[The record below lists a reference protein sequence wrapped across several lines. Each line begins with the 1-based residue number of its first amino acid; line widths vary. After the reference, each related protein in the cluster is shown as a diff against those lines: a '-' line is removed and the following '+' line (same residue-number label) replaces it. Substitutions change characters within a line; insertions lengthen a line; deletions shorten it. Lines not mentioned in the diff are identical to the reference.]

1 MTYKII
7 GDSCLDL
14 TEDMKKDPRFQMIP
28 LTLQVGSAQV
38 VDDETF
44 DQKRFIEM
52 VKACPEC
59 PKTACPSPETFKAAF
74 EEAEAEAV
82 FVITLSSHLS
92 GSYNSAAV
100 AKKLYEEEM
109 AEKGMAEQAK
119 KVAVIDSLSA
129 SSGELNIALF
139 IQNLC
144 DSGLEFDEVVE
155 KTLAYRDGMNTYFVL
170 ESLDNLRKNGRLSAV
185 KALVATALNIK
196 PVMGATDQGVIIQ
209 LGQARGMQKALR
221 LMAETITAELEH
233 PEEKVLGLVHCNNPE
248 RAEYVKQELMKLVK
262 VKDII
267 VLESSGVST
276 LYAAQGG
283 IIIAV

>member
-1 MTYKII
+1 MINYRIVV
-7 GDSCLDL
+7 DSCGEF
-14 TEDMKKDPRFQMIP
+14 TEDMKKNPHFAHAALHLSIDGEQF
-28 LTLQVGSAQV
+28 

-44 DQKRFIEM
+44 DRLDFLAKMKES
-52 VKACPEC
+52 PNC
-59 PKTACPSPETFKAAF
+59 PKSSCPSPEVYRAAF
-74 EEAEAEAV
+74 DCGAEHLYA
-82 FVITLSSHLS
+82 ITLSAELS
-92 GSYNSAAV
+92 GSYNSAVLGMNLFLENHPDAKV
-100 AKKLYEEEM
+100 HVFNSCSASVGETLIAKKIAECEEAGLDFE
-109 AEKGMAEQAK
+109 AIIEK
-119 KVAVIDSLSA
+119 VDD
-129 SSGELNIALF
+129 F
-139 IQNLC
+139 ILH
-144 DSGLEFDEVVE
+144 
-155 KTLAYRDGMNTYFVL
+155 MHTYFVL
-170 ESLDNLRKNGRLSAV
+170 ESLDTLRKNGRLSAV

>member
-1 MTYKII
+1 MINYRIVV
-7 GDSCLDL
+7 DSCGEF
-14 TEDMKKDPRFQMIP
+14 TEDMKKNPHFAHAALHLSVDGEQF
-28 LTLQVGSAQV
+28 

-44 DQKRFIEM
+44 DRLDFL
-52 VKACPEC
+52 VKMKESPNC
-59 PKTACPSPETFKAAF
+59 PKSSCPSPEVYRAAF
-74 EEAEAEAV
+74 DCGAEHLYA
-82 FVITLSSHLS
+82 ITLSAELS
-92 GSYNSAAV
+92 GSYNSAVLGMNLFLENHPDAKV
-100 AKKLYEEEM
+100 HVFNSCSASVGETLIAKKIAECEEAGLDFE
-109 AEKGMAEQAK
+109 AIIEK
-119 KVAVIDSLSA
+119 VDD
-129 SSGELNIALF
+129 F
-139 IQNLC
+139 ILH
-144 DSGLEFDEVVE
+144 
-155 KTLAYRDGMNTYFVL
+155 MHTYFVL

-221 LMAETITAELEH
+221 LMAETIAAELEH

-248 RAEYVKQELMKLVK
+248 RAEYVKQELLKLVN

-276 LYAAQGG
+276 LYASQGG

>member
-1 MTYKII
+1 MINYRIVV
-7 GDSCLDL
+7 DSCGEF
-14 TEDMKKDPRFQMIP
+14 TEDMKKNPHFAHAALLLSIDGEQF
-28 LTLQVGSAQV
+28 

-44 DQKRFIEM
+44 DRLDFLAKMKES
-52 VKACPEC
+52 PNC
-59 PKTACPSPETFKAAF
+59 PKSSCPSPEVYRAAF
-74 EEAEAEAV
+74 DCGAEHLYA
-82 FVITLSSHLS
+82 ITLSAELS
-92 GSYNSAAV
+92 GSYNSAVLGMNLFLENHPDAKV
-100 AKKLYEEEM
+100 HVFNSCSASVGETLIAKKIAEYEEAGLDFE
-109 AEKGMAEQAK
+109 AIIEK
-119 KVAVIDSLSA
+119 VDD
-129 SSGELNIALF
+129 F
-139 IQNLC
+139 ILH
-144 DSGLEFDEVVE
+144 
-155 KTLAYRDGMNTYFVL
+155 MHTYFVL

-233 PEEKVLGLVHCNNPE
+233 PEEKVLGLVHCNNPA

>member
-1 MTYKII
+1 MINYRIVV
-7 GDSCLDL
+7 DSCGEF
-14 TEDMKKDPRFQMIP
+14 TEDMKKNLHFAHAALHLSIDGEQF
-28 LTLQVGSAQV
+28 

-44 DQKRFIEM
+44 DRLDFLAKMKES
-52 VKACPEC
+52 PNC
-59 PKTACPSPETFKAAF
+59 PKSSCPSPEVYRAAF
-74 EEAEAEAV
+74 DCGAEHLYA
-82 FVITLSSHLS
+82 ITLSAELS
-92 GSYNSAAV
+92 GSYNSAVLGMNLFLENHPDAKV
-100 AKKLYEEEM
+100 HVFNSCSASVGETLIAKKIAEYEEAGLDFE
-109 AEKGMAEQAK
+109 AIIEK
-119 KVAVIDSLSA
+119 VDD
-129 SSGELNIALF
+129 F
-139 IQNLC
+139 ILH
-144 DSGLEFDEVVE
+144 
-155 KTLAYRDGMNTYFVL
+155 MHTYFVL

-276 LYAAQGG
+276 LYASQGG

>member
-1 MTYKII
+1 M
-7 GDSCLDL
+7 
-14 TEDMKKDPRFQMIP
+14 
-28 LTLQVGSAQV
+28 
-38 VDDETF
+38 
-44 DQKRFIEM
+44 
-52 VKACPEC
+52 
-59 PKTACPSPETFKAAF
+59 
-74 EEAEAEAV
+74 
-82 FVITLSSHLS
+82 H
-92 GSYNSAAV
+92 
-100 AKKLYEEEM
+100 
-109 AEKGMAEQAK
+109 
-119 KVAVIDSLSA
+119 
-129 SSGELNIALF
+129 
-139 IQNLC
+139 
-144 DSGLEFDEVVE
+144 
-155 KTLAYRDGMNTYFVL
+155 TYFVL

-221 LMAETITAELEH
+221 LMAETITAELEN

>member
-1 MTYKII
+1 MINYRIVV
-7 GDSCLDL
+7 DSCGEF
-14 TEDMKKDPRFQMIP
+14 TADMKKNPHFAHAALHLSIDGEQF
-28 LTLQVGSAQV
+28 

-44 DQKRFIEM
+44 DRLDFLAKMKES
-52 VKACPEC
+52 PNC
-59 PKTACPSPETFKAAF
+59 PKSSCPSPEVYRAAF
-74 EEAEAEAV
+74 DCGAEHLYA
-82 FVITLSSHLS
+82 ITLSAELS
-92 GSYNSAAV
+92 GSYNSAVLGMNLFLENHPDAKV
-100 AKKLYEEEM
+100 HVFNSCSASVGETLIAKKIAECEEAGLDFE
-109 AEKGMAEQAK
+109 AIIEK
-119 KVAVIDSLSA
+119 VDD
-129 SSGELNIALF
+129 F
-139 IQNLC
+139 ILH
-144 DSGLEFDEVVE
+144 
-155 KTLAYRDGMNTYFVL
+155 MHTYFVL

-221 LMAETITAELEH
+221 LMAETIAAELEH

>member
-1 MTYKII
+1 MINYRIVV
-7 GDSCLDL
+7 DSCGEF
-14 TEDMKKDPRFQMIP
+14 TEDMKKNPHFAHAALHLSVDGEQF
-28 LTLQVGSAQV
+28 

-44 DQKRFIEM
+44 DRLDFL
-52 VKACPEC
+52 VKMKESPNC
-59 PKTACPSPETFKAAF
+59 PKSSCPSPEVYRAAF
-74 EEAEAEAV
+74 DCGAEHLYA
-82 FVITLSSHLS
+82 ITLSAELS
-92 GSYNSAAV
+92 GSYNSAVLGMNLFLENHPDAKV
-100 AKKLYEEEM
+100 HVFNSCSASVGETLIAKKIAECEEAGLDFE
-109 AEKGMAEQAK
+109 AIIEK
-119 KVAVIDSLSA
+119 VDD
-129 SSGELNIALF
+129 F
-139 IQNLC
+139 ILH
-144 DSGLEFDEVVE
+144 
-155 KTLAYRDGMNTYFVL
+155 MHTYFVL

-196 PVMGATDQGVIIQ
+196 PVMGATDQGVITQ

-221 LMAETITAELEH
+221 LMAETIAVELEH

-276 LYAAQGG
+276 LYASQGG

>member
-1 MTYKII
+1 MSYKIAI
-7 GDSCLDL
+7 DSCGELL
-14 TEDMKKDPRFQMIP
+14 NEWKDDERIEAVP
-28 LTLQVGSAQV
+28 LTLMVGGESII
-38 VDDETF
+38 DDETF
-44 DQKRFIEM
+44 DQKDFLKK
-52 VKACPEC
+52 VAACPEC
-59 PKTACPSPETFKAAF
+59 PKSACPSPERYMKAY
-74 EEAEAEAV
+74 ECEADHIYAV
-82 FVITLSSHLS
+82 TLSSELS
-92 GSYNSAAV
+92 GSYNSAVLGVNLFLENHPDAKV
-100 AKKLYEEEM
+100 HVFNSCSASVGETLIAKKIAEYEEAGLDFE
-109 AEKGMAEQAK
+109 AIIEK
-119 KVAVIDSLSA
+119 VDD
-129 SSGELNIALF
+129 F
-139 IQNLC
+139 ILH
-144 DSGLEFDEVVE
+144 
-155 KTLAYRDGMNTYFVL
+155 MHTYFVL

>member
-1 MTYKII
+1 MINYRIVV
-7 GDSCLDL
+7 DSCGEF
-14 TEDMKKDPRFQMIP
+14 TEDMKKNPHFAHAALRLSIDGEQF
-28 LTLQVGSAQV
+28 

-44 DQKRFIEM
+44 DRLDFLAKMKES
-52 VKACPEC
+52 PNC
-59 PKTACPSPETFKAAF
+59 PKSSCPSPEVYRAAF
-74 EEAEAEAV
+74 DCGAEHLYA
-82 FVITLSSHLS
+82 ITLSAELS
-92 GSYNSAAV
+92 GSYNSAVLGMNLFLENHPDAKV
-100 AKKLYEEEM
+100 HVFNSCSASVGETLIAKKIAEYEEAGLDFE
-109 AEKGMAEQAK
+109 AIIEK
-119 KVAVIDSLSA
+119 VDD
-129 SSGELNIALF
+129 F
-139 IQNLC
+139 ILH
-144 DSGLEFDEVVE
+144 
-155 KTLAYRDGMNTYFVL
+155 MHTYFVL

>member
-1 MTYKII
+1 MINYRIVV
-7 GDSCLDL
+7 DSCGEF
-14 TEDMKKDPRFQMIP
+14 TEDMKKNPHFALHLSVDGEQF
-28 LTLQVGSAQV
+28 

-44 DQKRFIEM
+44 DRLDFL
-52 VKACPEC
+52 VKMKESPNC
-59 PKTACPSPETFKAAF
+59 PKSSCPSPEVYRAAF
-74 EEAEAEAV
+74 DCGAEHLYA
-82 FVITLSSHLS
+82 ITLSAELS
-92 GSYNSAAV
+92 GSYNSAVLGMNLFLENHPDAKV
-100 AKKLYEEEM
+100 HVFNSCSASVGETLIAKKIAECEEAGLDFE
-109 AEKGMAEQAK
+109 AIIEK
-119 KVAVIDSLSA
+119 VDD
-129 SSGELNIALF
+129 F
-139 IQNLC
+139 ILH
-144 DSGLEFDEVVE
+144 
-155 KTLAYRDGMNTYFVL
+155 MHTYFVL

-196 PVMGATDQGVIIQ
+196 PVMGATDQGVITQ

-221 LMAETITAELEH
+221 LMAETIAAELEH

-276 LYAAQGG
+276 LYASQGG

>member
-1 MTYKII
+1 M
-7 GDSCLDL
+7 
-14 TEDMKKDPRFQMIP
+14 
-28 LTLQVGSAQV
+28 
-38 VDDETF
+38 DDETF
-44 DQKRFIEM
+44 DRLDFLAKMKES
-52 VKACPEC
+52 PNC
-59 PKTACPSPETFKAAF
+59 PKSSCPSPEVYRAAF
-74 EEAEAEAV
+74 DCGAEHLYA
-82 FVITLSSHLS
+82 ITLSAELS
-92 GSYNSAAV
+92 GSYNSAVLGMNLFLENHPDAKV
-100 AKKLYEEEM
+100 HVFNSCSASVGETLIAKKIAEYEEAGLDFE
-109 AEKGMAEQAK
+109 AIIEK
-119 KVAVIDSLSA
+119 VDD
-129 SSGELNIALF
+129 F
-139 IQNLC
+139 ILH
-144 DSGLEFDEVVE
+144 
-155 KTLAYRDGMNTYFVL
+155 MHTYFVL

>member
-1 MTYKII
+1 MSYKIF

-14 TEDMKKDPRFQMIP
+14 TEELKKDPRFEMIP
-28 LTLQVGSAQV
+28 LTLQVDDHMIM
-38 VDDETF
+38 DDETF
-44 DQKRFIEM
+44 DQKAFLAM
-52 VKACPEC
+52 VKASPNC
-59 PKTACPSPETFKAAF
+59 PKTACPSPEAFKKACECDADDIYI
-74 EEAEAEAV
+74 
-82 FVITLSSHLS
+82 ITLSSHLS
-92 GSYNSAAV
+92 GTYNSAV
-100 AKKLYEEEM
+100 LGKELYEEEHG
-109 AEKGMAEQAK
+109 KGK
-119 KVAVIDSLSA
+119 KNILVIDSESA
-129 SSGELNIALF
+129 SAGELNEALA
-139 IQNLC
+139 IR
-144 DSGLEFDEVVE
+144 DMYEEGLVFSEISERILKMRDEQQ
-155 KTLAYRDGMNTYFVL
+155 TYFVIDTL
-170 ESLDNLRKNGRLSAV
+170 EPLRKNGRLTGLQAFF
-185 KALVATALNIK
+185 ATALNIK

-221 LMAETITAELEH
+221 LMAETIAAELEH

>member
-1 MTYKII
+1 MINYRIVV
-7 GDSCLDL
+7 DSCGEF
-14 TEDMKKDPRFQMIP
+14 TEDMKENPHFAHAALHLSIDWEQF
-28 LTLQVGSAQV
+28 

-44 DQKRFIEM
+44 DRLDLLAKMKES
-52 VKACPEC
+52 PNC
-59 PKTACPSPETFKAAF
+59 PKSSCPSPEVYRAAF
-74 EEAEAEAV
+74 DCGAEHLYA
-82 FVITLSSHLS
+82 ITLSAELS
-92 GSYNSAAV
+92 GSYNSAVLGMNLFLENHPDAKV
-100 AKKLYEEEM
+100 HVFNSCSASVGETLIAKKIAEYEEAGLDFE
-109 AEKGMAEQAK
+109 AIIEK
-119 KVAVIDSLSA
+119 VDD
-129 SSGELNIALF
+129 F
-139 IQNLC
+139 ILH
-144 DSGLEFDEVVE
+144 
-155 KTLAYRDGMNTYFVL
+155 MHTYFVL